1 MSTNEI
7 IGTVICVGVPL
18 IVSFFALVKPIIN
31 LNTSITKLNVT
42 IQQLVDE
49 NSGINDELKEHEEQ
63 LIDHEKRIFLIS
75 IF

>member
-18 IVSFFALVKPIIN
+18 VVSFFALVKPIIN
-31 LNTSITKLNVT
+31 LNTSITKLNVI

-49 NSGINDELKEHEEQ
+49 NSGINDELKEHEER
-63 LIDHEKRIFLIS
+63 LIDHEKRIFLIENK
-75 IF
+75 